1 MGVKMR
7 KRILIILITT
17 LVTGAIAQGVM
28 WDIGLIMNDYNEQ
41 VLRRNGRK
49 TRRKRERQFKPFM
62 YN

>member
-1 MGVKMR
+1 MK

-41 VLRRNGRK
+41 ILRRNGRK
-49 TRRKRERQFKPFM
+49 TRRKREHQLKPLM

>member
-1 MGVKMR
+1 MK

-41 VLRRNGRK
+41 ILRRNGRK
-49 TRRKRERQFKPFM
+49 TRRKREHQFKPLM
-62 YN
+62 CN

>member
-1 MGVKMR
+1 MK

-41 VLRRNGRK
+41 ILRRNGRK
-49 TRRKRERQFKPFM
+49 TRRKREHQFKPLM